1 MNLYPGGGSIKP
13 WLVDDWDELFTFI
26 FLNANLRRLFWFYE
40 KMDLTKLSS
49 FCGVFYFHG
58 STVSRFMTSLQVSLG
73 FSSSTIGDIIG
84 VMRILT
90 SIISPT
96 ISAFA
101 DTNKLH
107 RSMVMGQSIL
117 RILPFLF
124 MWYFY
129 HKNELSVTSY
139 WILNGCISLLGT
151 GIGPMSD
158 ALVLASLD
166 DKSRYGQVRLW
177 GALTYGLGNLVLGIL
192 IQIYGDFS
200 PMFGLSLITLVPA
213 VASVYFILPPFASET
228 KPAINV
234 SITAVY
240 RLLTHS
246 TSVKIFFL
254 NSIVIGAALS
264 LVESLLFVA
273 MDRAMN
279 GSTPMIAGA
288 SVLVSVLFEIP
299 IFQAA
304 PSLINRW
311 GTKRML
317 IVANVAWIIRALGY
331 SIFSSAWIVL
341 ILEVFHGI
349 TFGLYFSAAVHVCV
363 KQSPPGMDSTMQALL
378 DMTFNGLG
386 VGIGTIGGGYLFDSI
401 GSSKTF
407 LLFSLGVSVSSLA
420 TFKFFKDSDEHGTG
434 PGTENS
440 HELSEPISLARST
453 ET

>member
-1 MNLYPGGGSIKP
+1 
-13 WLVDDWDELFTFI
+13 
-26 FLNANLRRLFWFYE
+26 
-40 KMDLTKLSS
+40 MDLTRLSS
-49 FCGVFYFHG
+49 FCGIFYFHG

-73 FSSSTIGDIIG
+73 FPSSTIGDIIG

-101 DTNKLH
+101 DTKKVH
-107 RSMVMGQSIL
+107 RLMVISQSIS
-117 RILPFLF
+117 RIIPFMV

-129 HKNELSVTSY
+129 HRNELSVSSY

-166 DKSRYGQVRLW
+166 DKSRYGKVRLW
-177 GALTYGLGNLVLGIL
+177 GALTYGVGNLVLGVL
-192 IQIYGDFS
+192 IQVYGDFS
-200 PMFGLSLITLVPA
+200 PMFGLSLITLIPA
-213 VASVYFILPPFASET
+213 VASVYFILPPFASDT
-228 KPAINV
+228 KPAFNL
-234 SITAVY
+234 SISAVY

-254 NSIVIGAALS
+254 NSMVIGAALS

-279 GSTPMIAGA
+279 GSTPIIAGA
-288 SVLVSVLFEIP
+288 SVLISVLFEIP

-304 PSLINRW
+304 PSLIHKW

-317 IVANVAWIIRALGY
+317 IVANVAWVIRALGY

-341 ILEVFHGI
+341 ILEIFHGI
-349 TFGLYFSAAVHVCV
+349 TFGLYFSAAVHICV
-363 KQSPPGMDSTMQALL
+363 NQCPPGMDSTMQALL

-407 LLFSLGVSVSSLA
+407 LIFSLVVSMSTIA
-420 TFKFFKDSDEHGTG
+420 TFMLFIDGENHGLPARAETAY
-434 PGTENS
+434 
-440 HELSEPISLARST
+440 ELREPISTTRST
-453 ET
+453 ES